1 LLESKQIL
9 AKVAELAQLMKD
21 ETSLLCIGKG
31 FGFVSA
37 KEAALK
43 LKEITYI
50 HAEGLGSGD
59 LKHGPI
65 SLITSHKPKSYKII
79 LFILD
84 DNRFDEMSLS
94 LDQVHAREAFT
105 IVVTD
110 CYAKLDQK
118 KIDFVIEV
126 QNINFLGGLLALIP
140 IQLLCLRIA
149 ELKGINPD
157 KPRNLAKTVTV
168 N

>member
-1 LLESKQIL
+1 VIM
-9 AKVAELAQLMKD
+9 AKVAALAELMKD
-21 ETSLLCIGKG
+21 EKSMLCVGKG
-31 FGFVSA
+31 FGLVCA

-43 LKEITYI
+43 MKEITYI

-65 SLITSHKPKSYKII
+65 SLITSQQPKSYKIV
-79 LFILD
+79 LFIFE

-94 LDQVHAREAFT
+94 LDQVHAREAYT
-105 IVVTD
+105 IVITD

-126 QNINFLGGLLALIP
+126 QNIKFLTGLLALIP
-140 IQLLCLRIA
+140 IQLLCLRIS